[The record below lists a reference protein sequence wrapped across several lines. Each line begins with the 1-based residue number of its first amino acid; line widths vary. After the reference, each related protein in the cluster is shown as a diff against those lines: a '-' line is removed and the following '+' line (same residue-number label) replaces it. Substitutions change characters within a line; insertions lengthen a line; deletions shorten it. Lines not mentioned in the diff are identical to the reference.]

1 MAAVASSSTNTS
13 ASASSQGTTTATG
26 PVSAV
31 IEKEGGSALIIS
43 LHPLVILNISDHY
56 TREKVENAAK
66 TKNPR
71 IIGAMMGIQ
80 SGRNLE
86 INNSFELIYT
96 EVEGSIVI
104 DTTYLTSKQTQFKQV
119 YPTSDLLG
127 WYSTGS
133 ECKTSDLQIHSQFL
147 QFNES
152 PLYFL
157 LDPVAS
163 AISREL
169 PITIFESE
177 LRIID
182 DEPTTLFSKVSY
194 KIEPETAERIAVDHV
209 AHTTLGTS
217 EGSQLSLQLA
227 GMQNAIKM
235 LNMRIKII
243 REYLEATAKGEI
255 PKDHGL
261 LRQTVGIVNLLPT
274 IDTPKFKEEFLNE
287 YNDALLV
294 TYLSS
299 ITKGASVVNDL
310 VERYNTAYDRHAR
323 RSRGMGFY

>member
-1 MAAVASSSTNTS
+1 
-13 ASASSQGTTTATG
+13 
-26 PVSAV
+26 
-31 IEKEGGSALIIS
+31 

-56 TREKVENAAK
+56 TREKVENTTK
-66 TKNPR
+66 KNPR
-71 IIGAMMGIQ
+71 IIGALMGIQ

-96 EVEGSIVI
+96 EVEGAIVI

-119 YPTSDLLG
+119 FPTSDLLG

-133 ECKTSDLQIHSQFL
+133 ECKTSDIQIHSQFL

-152 PLYFL
+152 PLYLL
-157 LDPVAS
+157 LDPIAS
-163 AISREL
+163 SISREL
-169 PITIFESE
+169 PLTMFESE

-194 KIEPETAERIAVDHV
+194 KIEPEVAERIAVDHV
-209 AHTTLGTS
+209 AHTSVAGTA

-235 LNMRIKII
+235 LNMRTKII
-243 REYLEATAKGEI
+243 KEYLEATAKGEI

-261 LRQTVGIVNLLPT
+261 LRQTVGIVNLLPA

-299 ITKGASVVNDL
+299 ITKGACIVNDL
-310 VERYNTAYDRHAR
+310 VDRYNTAYDRHAR